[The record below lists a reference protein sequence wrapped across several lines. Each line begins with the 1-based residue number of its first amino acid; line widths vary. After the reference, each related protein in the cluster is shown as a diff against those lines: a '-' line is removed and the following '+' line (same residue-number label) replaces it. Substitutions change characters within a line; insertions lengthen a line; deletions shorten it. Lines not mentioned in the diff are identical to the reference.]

1 MLRTCSLAQRSQIHT
16 RRPASVEADQVRGS
30 AVAATVP
37 QIAQTGPV
45 PVVPVPL
52 VPVPVVPVPVVP
64 VPSGALP
71 SAGGSD
77 AGRSGITPG
86 TYPATVGTPLSM
98 TGRAARAHA
107 THVQVRRPA
116 GSIAKDQ
123 VKAPRSAE
131 AGRPQTAQQV
141 LDVMSM
147 TVVRHRDVPATDR

>member
-1 MLRTCSLAQRSQIHT
+1 MLRTCSLAQRSQVHT

-37 QIAQTGPV
+37 QIAQTG
-45 PVVPVPL
+45 
-52 VPVPVVPVPVVP
+52 PVPVVPVPVVP

-116 GSIAKDQ
+116 GSIARDQ
-123 VKAPRSAE
+123 VKGARSAE

>member
-1 MLRTCSLAQRSQIHT
+1 MLRTCSLAQRSQVHT

-45 PVVPVPL
+45 PLVPVPL
-52 VPVPVVPVPVVP
+52 VPVPVVP

-116 GSIAKDQ
+116 GSIARDQ
-123 VKAPRSAE
+123 VKGARSAE
-131 AGRPQTAQQV
+131 AGRPHTAQQV

-147 TVVRHRDVPATDR
+147 TVVRHRDAPATDR